1 MLTQLQFSTDVS
13 QLLAHVSLRFLRTP
27 LQTQPSITITQ
38 EPDAQAP
45 APAFP
50 LTPASFF
57 VRVRPPKPPIAPRS
71 IIIQGKVIPPTLRKV
86 IGNPSQQLA
95 PKTRYIIFERWLGYQ
110 RRTRRGNF
118 IPAQAKTSQSNRI
131 H

>member
-1 MLTQLQFSTDVS
+1 MLTQLQFSTDGS

-45 APAFP
+45 APTFPLTPFP
-50 LTPASFF
+50 LTPAPFF

-86 IGNPSQQLA
+86 IGNPLQQLA

-110 RRTRRGNF
+110 RRTRRGN
-118 IPAQAKTSQSNRI
+118 
-131 H
+131 